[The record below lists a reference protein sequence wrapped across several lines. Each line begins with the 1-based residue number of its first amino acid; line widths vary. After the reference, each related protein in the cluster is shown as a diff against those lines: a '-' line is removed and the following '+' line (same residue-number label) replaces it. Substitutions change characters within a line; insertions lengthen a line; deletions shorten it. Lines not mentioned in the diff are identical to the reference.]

1 MKVLCWIRNKESSFF
16 SFLFSVLLF
25 LSSTVQDTYKKFCF
39 CFYCYVFC
47 LLVCFLLCLVSACFV
62 VLLLKFFVS
71 IFFLVSLMCDFV
83 FSYVPKLLCVLIYIC
98 VVVLVF
104 SLFTLLLCYF
114 IFCVYLYSGSFVRPL
129 ILCESLTKIFHMLS
143 FKYNGKLARDKSFL
157 INLLEDW
164 TGEITCIKCESENS
178 FLISK
183 TLLFL
188 LLGWCFLSLFFF
200 SYLFPS
206 LSPFSLLSFFLIVW
220 SCNNLYWK
228 NQEVYRKNH

>member
-1 MKVLCWIRNKESSFF
+1 MLDTKQGKLFLFF
-16 SFLFSVLLF
+16 SVFCF
-25 LSSTVQDTYKKFCF
+25 TVSQLYSPDTYKKFCF

-47 LLVCFLLCLVSACFV
+47 LLVCFLFCLVSVCFV

-178 FLISK
+178 FLISQ

-220 SCNNLYWK
+220 SYNNFYCK